1 MSFLNRLER
10 KIGRHAI
17 PNLMLYMIVLYAAGF
32 LLNMFAPGFYIR
44 YLSLDVYRIL
54 HGEVWRLV
62 TFVLQPPSDNLFWVF
77 LELYI
82 YYSIGRSLEA
92 MWGAFRF
99 NVYYFSGLLFQ
110 IVSAF
115 LFYGI
120 AYLIVGQETIYI
132 SEVGN
137 IYINTVGIG
146 SMYYVNRSMFLA
158 YFVMVPNAT
167 FYMFFLLPIKAKW
180 LGFLYGALMGYEAIK
195 YILDYGFVVGGP
207 YALAI
212 VVSVLN
218 FIIFFFATRNFR
230 RISPS
235 EMKRKAEFR
244 RKMNDAKWESGN
256 VVEFKGRNVITRHKC
271 AICGRTEL
279 DDDSLEFRFC
289 SKCEGNYEYCS
300 DHLYTHEHVRRVK
313 GNTEE

>member
-1 MSFLNRLER
+1 MKFFNRLER
-10 KIGRHAI
+10 KMWKHAI

-32 LLNMFAPGFYIR
+32 ILNMVKPGLYSQW
-44 YLSLDVYRIL
+44 LDLDVYRIL
-54 HGEVWRLV
+54 HGEVWRLF
-62 TFVLQPPSDNLFWVF
+62 TFVLQPPSNSLFWIF

-82 YYSIGRSLEA
+82 YYSIGRSLET
-92 MWGAFRF
+92 MWGPFRF

-115 LFYGI
+115 VFYGI
-120 AYLIVGQETIYI
+120 ACLIVGQGL
-132 SEVGN
+132 V
-137 IYINTVGIG
+137 YINMEGIG
-146 SMYYVNRSMFLA
+146 SMYYVNRSMFFA
-158 YFVMVPNAT
+158 YFAMVPNAT
-167 FYMFFLLPIKAKW
+167 FYIYFLIPIKAKW
-180 LGFLYGALMGYEAIK
+180 LGILSGALMAYEAFW
-195 YILDYGFVVGGP
+195 YISNYGLVKGGP

-218 FIIFFFATRNFR
+218 FIIFFFVTRSAR
-230 RISPS
+230 RLSPS
-235 EMKRKAEFR
+235 EIKRKADFR
-244 RKMNDAKWESGN
+244 KKMYDAKWESGN

-279 DDDSLEFRFC
+279 DDDSLESRFC

>member
-1 MSFLNRLER
+1 MKFFNRLER
-10 KIGRHAI
+10 KLWRHAI
-17 PNLMLYMIVLYAAGF
+17 PNLMLYMIVLYGAGF
-32 LLNMFAPGFYIR
+32 ILEKIIAPGFYAQW
-44 YLSLDVYRIL
+44 LDLDVYRIL
-54 HGEVWRLV
+54 HGEVWRLL
-62 TFVLQPPSDNLFWVF
+62 TFVLQPPSDSFFWVF

-82 YYSIGRSLEA
+82 YYSIGRSLET
-92 MWGAFRF
+92 MWGPFRF

-110 IVSAF
+110 ILSAF
-115 LFYGI
+115 VFYGI
-120 AYLIVGQETIYI
+120 ACLIVGQGLIP
-132 SEVGN
+132 
-137 IYINTVGIG
+137 INTAGIG

-167 FYMFFLLPIKAKW
+167 FYLFFFLPVKAKW
-180 LGFLYGALMGYEAIK
+180 LGILYGALMGYEAIW
-195 YILDYGFVVGGP
+195 YITTYGFRVGGP

-230 RISPS
+230 RVSPS
-235 EMKRKAEFR
+235 EIKRKAEFR
-244 RKMNDAKWESGN
+244 KKMYDAKWESGN

>member
-1 MSFLNRLER
+1 MKFLNRLER
-10 KIGRHAI
+10 KVGRYAI

-32 LLNMFAPGFYIR
+32 LLNMFAPGFYAQW
-44 YLSLDVYRIL
+44 LSLDVYRIL
-54 HGEVWRLV
+54 HGEVWRLI
-62 TFVLQPPSDNLFWVF
+62 TFVLQPPSDSIFWVF

-82 YYSIGRSLEA
+82 YYSIGRSLET

-120 AYLIVGQETIYI
+120 ACLSMEPEIAGWCAK
-132 SEVGN
+132 
-137 IYINTVGIG
+137 GIG

-158 YFVMVPNAT
+158 YFVMMPNAT
-167 FYMFFLLPIKAKW
+167 FYMFFFLPIKAKL
-180 LGFLYGALMGYEAIK
+180 LGILYGLLMGYEAIQ
-195 YILDYGFVVGGP
+195 YIMIYGFRVGGP

-218 FIIFFFATRNFR
+218 FLVFFLATRNYR

-235 EMKRKAEFR
+235 EIKRKAEFR
-244 RKMNDAKWESGN
+244 RKMNDAKWEAGN
-256 VVEFKGRNVITRHKC
+256 VVEFRGRNVITRHKC